1 MPAQSLL
8 PLGVSQ
14 SNFKKWRHAG
24 RNKLT
29 VSKIFNVTKHRK
41 KRIGHKIKNPNSV
54 QFGETISAQQY
65 SNRKRKNKN
74 KTKGKTN
81 RKNKKTMRCVI
92 NCPLMKTLNAEAPL
106 RLHLFHN
113 VFPLFFAVSGGS
125 HSTVVITVF
134 QEILQEGSCLEGRSP
149 GLLCILHAN
158 RFQKGL

>member
-1 MPAQSLL
+1 
-8 PLGVSQ
+8 
-14 SNFKKWRHAG
+14 
-24 RNKLT
+24 
-29 VSKIFNVTKHRK
+29 
-41 KRIGHKIKNPNSV
+41 
-54 QFGETISAQQY
+54 
-65 SNRKRKNKN
+65 
-74 KTKGKTN
+74 
-81 RKNKKTMRCVI
+81 MRCVI

-158 RFQKGL
+158 RFQKGLQLPWPLLAARGRSNCLSLKPKSVLGCGFKRASQQTIYLITSLFLRCGKSYIPTVPSCMNN